1 MRKIC
6 RKVRNKIPLPLLT
19 RRERFFMNEKVS
31 DEKLQKVLARAGFGS
46 RREIEGWIS
55 EGRIKINNRVAT
67 LGDRVSENDQLEVD
81 GRRVHHSRLK
91 QKRSRVLIYHKP
103 VGEVCSR
110 SDPEGRETIF
120 TNLPPLSA
128 GRWIS
133 VGRLDLNTSG
143 LLLITTDGELANK
156 LMHPSQ
162 EVEREYA
169 VRVRGEVDPDMLK
182 RLLQGVEL
190 EDGLAHFDN
199 IIDVGGDG
207 SNHWY
212 HVILHEGR
220 NREVRR
226 LWESQGVQVS
236 RLMRVRYGN
245 ISLPR
250 GQKPGRWED
259 LPEDAVEQLQR
270 SVGLE
275 PVQPSASSPSSK
287 KAGSF
292 SAARAR
298 GKSSPGV
305 KKPGVKKKAAFSK
318 TKTRTKTRRGR
329 D

>member
-1 MRKIC
+1 
-6 RKVRNKIPLPLLT
+6 
-19 RRERFFMNEKVS
+19 MNEKPS

-46 RREIEGWIS
+46 RREIEGWIK

-67 LGDRVSENDQLEVD
+67 LGDRISEKDNIQVD
-81 GRRVHHSRLK
+81 GQRVHHNKLK

-103 VGEVCSR
+103 VGEVCTR

-120 TNLPPLSA
+120 ANLPPLSA
-128 GRWIS
+128 GRWVS

-162 EVEREYA
+162 QIEREYA
-169 VRVRGEVDPDMLK
+169 VRIRGEVDLDMLK
-182 RLLQGVEL
+182 RLQKGVEL
-190 EDGLAHFDN
+190 EDGPAHFDN

-212 HVILHEGR
+212 HAILHEGR

-236 RLMRVRYGN
+236 RLMRVRFGD

-259 LPEDAVEQLQR
+259 LPQDAVEQLRR

-275 PVQPSASSPSSK
+275 PVASSAQK
-287 KAGSF
+287 KSGSYA
-292 SAARAR
+292 AARAR
-298 GKSSPGV
+298 GKPGSGL
-305 KKPGVKKKAAFSK
+305 KKPGMKKPGMKKKASFSK
-318 TKTRTKTRRGR
+318 PQAKTRRGR
-329 D
+329 G